1 MTWTWKNE
9 WNKITVIDG
18 IIKWGR
24 KRKMRQWLFFIS
36 FIIKKIYN

>member
-9 WNKITVIDG
+9 WNKITVMDG

-24 KRKMRQWLFFIS
+24 KRKMRQWLFLNLIHHL
-36 FIIKKIYN
+36 KKL